1 MLFIF
6 QKNILNILKN
16 NMIYIN
22 TKFNNLKKKRYN
34 KTYLNIKEKTSL
46 MTNESSYKNIKVNII
61 KDIMRSYKQSRVY
74 TFFRDRSKSINILK
88 IERMNNKNNRVNFIE
103 DFFRKNSHLVADYS
117 IHNKKTKKS
126 IKKIQNTIVNR
137 NNNFRLV
144 KMKKQNDN
152 NNYFSHNNNR
162 INSYNI
168 KNNFMDFINNLF
180 DRYIK
185 EHEPDYYRKVYSKE
199 LLNIHSSN
207 RFLLLFNKLL
217 NNKLFI
223 SNLLF
228 FINNYNLLNNKKI
241 MNKYLNKFIIF
252 LYYIYNFLNN
262 RSNLMKSFF
271 YIKFNISNI
280 SITKEIS
287 HFLLDLNL
295 IRREMQRERRI
306 TELSKY
312 QSKFDII
319 NTDFKTYYNFYT
331 FFFFQFITYNIE
343 NTMSRFTGIK
353 GLFFPSFYSYE
364 EVPPLTSSKLLSN
377 LLMIELE
384 KGISVFRLFKKIKY
398 IRIKELN
405 NLRSHMIEKETLKSL
420 NNPFS
425 NKFTVRLKKQKSKK
439 NKLKLIAKFLN
450 LNFNIKY
457 NEDDIF
463 YKHRKNKALAFN
475 KLGRFHNIFT
485 GKKKELILFLFKLS
499 KENLNKNMLNNYIN
513 VVNHYFSNLKS
524 SAFLFK
530 NIKEYKKRYPLIGLR
545 IECSGTNKKGKQSRT
560 IAYHNIIKD
569 YRLFGKMPT
578 QSMLADIDYD
588 QSFARTKSGSVGIKV
603 WMFFFTKLYDKH
615 YNLKSIL

>member
-1 MLFIF
+1 M
-6 QKNILNILKN
+6 
-16 NMIYIN
+16 
-22 TKFNNLKKKRYN
+22 KFNNFKKKIY
-34 KTYLNIKEKTSL
+34 KKIYLNIKNKMSL
-46 MTNESSYKNIKVNII
+46 MSNESSYKNIK
-61 KDIMRSYKQSRVY
+61 S
-74 TFFRDRSKSINILK
+74 NILK
-88 IERMNNKNNRVNFIE
+88 DTMRTYKFTRAKTFFKEKSNSIKLLRLKMINKRNNKINFIE

-117 IHNKKTKKS
+117 ININHK
-126 IKKIQNTIVNR
+126 IKNQYINIKQTQNTNR
-137 NNNFRLV
+137 ITKNTNTFFHI
-144 KMKKQNDN
+144 KIKKQNYN
-152 NNYFSHNNNR
+152 SNSFYLYNNNR
-162 INSYNI
+162 MIDSYNI
-168 KNNFMDFINNLF
+168 KNNFINLINHLF
-180 DRYIK
+180 NKYIK
-185 EHEPDYYRKVYSKE
+185 EHEPDYYRKVYNKE
-199 LLNIHSSN
+199 LSNLHSSN
-207 RFLLLFNKLL
+207 RLLLLFNKLL

-223 SNLLF
+223 NNLLF
-228 FINNYNLLNNKKI
+228 FIKNYNLLNNKKRMTKHI
-241 MNKYLNKFIIF
+241 NKLILF
-252 LYYIYNFLNN
+252 LYYIYNFLNK
-262 RSNLMKSFF
+262 RANLMKSFF
-271 YIKFNISNI
+271 HIKYNTSNKSLTNEISN
-280 SITKEIS
+280 
-287 HFLLDLNL
+287 FLLDLNT
-295 IRREMQRERRI
+295 IKRDMKRERRI

-312 QSKFDII
+312 QNKFDII
-319 NTDFKTYYNFYT
+319 NTDYKTYYNFYT

-384 KGISVFRLFKKIKY
+384 KGNSVYRLFKRIKY

-425 NKFTVRLKKQKSKK
+425 NKFTVRLKNDKK
-439 NKLKLIAKFLN
+439 KKTKLRRIGDSLN

-457 NEDDIF
+457 NEEDIF
-463 YKHRKNKALAFN
+463 YKHRKNKALSFN
-475 KLGRFHNIFT
+475 KLSKFHNIFT
-485 GKKKELILFLFKLS
+485 GKKKKLILFLFKLS
-499 KENLNKNMLNNYIN
+499 RDNLNKNLLNTYIN
-513 VVNHYFSNLKS
+513 VVNNYFLNLRNS
-524 SAFLFK
+524 TFLFK

-569 YRLFGKMPT
+569 YRLFGKMPA